1 MSTNISKEKRE
12 DLLSKI
18 NEIRKCIARAEDD
31 ENKGTL
37 LTYLSDLEKEVRAKK
52 YGLVF
57 EEHREGID
65 KILATHIPVMTEE
78 SDLFIDNGGP
88 MNFLLEGD
96 NLAALKLLEKTH
108 KGKID
113 TIYID
118 PPYNLGNNDFTYG
131 DKRVEKTDT
140 FKHSKWLSFLN
151 VRLVIARK
159 LLASHGLIFISI
171 DDNELYGLKMLCDK
185 IFGEDNF
192 VATLVWT
199 NREGGGSS
207 DSKLFRIKHEY
218 ILCFAK
224 KKSQIEIRGVEIN
237 NENRYKQSDEYE
249 EIRGKYYLQKLGMG
263 SIQYSDSLNYPIKC
277 PDGTHVYPSDNN
289 KGKKAC
295 WRWSQKKLFWGIEN
309 GFIEFKKDKAGIWTV
324 YTKQYLKCDN
334 DGNIIQRTQRPDGV
348 INDFSSTQGSK
359 TIIQLFDS
367 PVFSYPK
374 DVNLIEWLID
384 RIPKE
389 KSNTILD
396 FFAGSGTTGHAVLN
410 LNNEDGGTRKF
421 ILCTNNENNIC
432 RTITYERI
440 RRVLTREKFKASIK
454 YYKIDYISITE
465 KMYYEYADELLLHIR
480 ELVELENGIN

>member
-159 LLASHGLIFISI
+159 LLA
-171 DDNELYGLKMLCDK
+171 
-185 IFGEDNF
+185 
-192 VATLVWT
+192 
-199 NREGGGSS
+199 
-207 DSKLFRIKHEY
+207 
-218 ILCFAK
+218 
-224 KKSQIEIRGVEIN
+224 
-237 NENRYKQSDEYE
+237 
-249 EIRGKYYLQKLGMG
+249 
-263 SIQYSDSLNYPIKC
+263 
-277 PDGTHVYPSDNN
+277 
-289 KGKKAC
+289 
-295 WRWSQKKLFWGIEN
+295 
-309 GFIEFKKDKAGIWTV
+309 
-324 YTKQYLKCDN
+324 
-334 DGNIIQRTQRPDGV
+334 
-348 INDFSSTQGSK
+348 
-359 TIIQLFDS
+359 
-367 PVFSYPK
+367 
-374 DVNLIEWLID
+374 
-384 RIPKE
+384 
-389 KSNTILD
+389 
-396 FFAGSGTTGHAVLN
+396 
-410 LNNEDGGTRKF
+410 
-421 ILCTNNENNIC
+421 
-432 RTITYERI
+432 
-440 RRVLTREKFKASIK
+440 
-454 YYKIDYISITE
+454 
-465 KMYYEYADELLLHIR
+465 
-480 ELVELENGIN
+480 